1 MAKAAAPGL
10 LPHRV
15 DNSNARVAPA
25 SFLPKNAP
33 PFGPS
38 QLAMRHFVFLIAI
51 FASLIADLRAAEP
64 FFKPNDVVAL
74 VGGEDMVVAAE
85 LGYLETLIQLALPD
99 HHLKFRSLARE
110 GDTVFEQRRDLNYP
124 KLEDQLDKMGATVVI
139 CQFGQMESLA
149 AAAAVDGMD
158 RVDALDKVD
167 TANGAGTVQEVHK
180 VQAVHE
186 RADAARKAK
195 VAEFVA
201 TYEKLIGRLKGKD
214 GARRIAIVQP
224 AYRNQWWEVPEGHND
239 ERAKACSDFAAAIS
253 DLATKCAALY
263 IDNNANE
270 LSVKAA
276 RSVSGVGALTNL
288 GHRAFAE
295 GVSGELVDN
304 TLPTPFGALGVP
316 MPEHNEAFAALIA
329 AKNRLWYYYYRP
341 QNWAFLAGDRTNQPS
356 SRDHLDP
363 SKRWFPEELEKF
375 VPLIDAK
382 DAEIW
387 ALAKKLK

>member
-1 MAKAAAPGL
+1 
-10 LPHRV
+10 
-15 DNSNARVAPA
+15 
-25 SFLPKNAP
+25 
-33 PFGPS
+33 
-38 QLAMRHFVFLIAI
+38 MRHFVFLIAI
-51 FASLIADLRAAEP
+51 FVSLIPDLRAAEP

-149 AAAAVDGMD
+149 ACDAVEKIQ
-158 RVDALDKVD
+158 VI
-167 TANGAGTVQEVHK
+167 TE
-180 VQAVHE
+180 
-186 RADAARKAK
+186 ARR
-195 VAEFVA
+195 
-201 TYEKLIGRLKGKD
+201 YEKWNAEIGSGKD
-214 GARRIAIVQP
+214 AREEFDFEKADVALKPKIATVT
-224 AYRNQWWEVPEGHND
+224 AGYEKFLTRMSNEGKRRLVVCEPYFMGGRHGPVMKN
-239 ERAKACSDFAAAIS
+239 
-253 DLATKCAALY
+253 LY
-263 IDNNANE
+263 
-270 LSVKAA
+270 LH
-276 RSVSGVGALTNL
+276 
-288 GHRAFAE
+288 HRAII
-295 GVSGELVDN
+295 L
-304 TLPTPFGALGVP
+304 
-316 MPEHNEAFAALIA
+316 HNEALETLANKTGARFAKLPGNHFRPSGEHDLTSDGFRLSNDHQALRAAGLADELALAKIKNFEFGKGFPNDSA
-329 AKNRLWYYYYRP
+329 IEKLRPLITAKNRLWYYYYRP

-387 ALAKKLK
+387 ALAKKLSAQGGK

>member
-1 MAKAAAPGL
+1 
-10 LPHRV
+10 
-15 DNSNARVAPA
+15 
-25 SFLPKNAP
+25 
-33 PFGPS
+33 
-38 QLAMRHFVFLIAI
+38 MRHFVFLIAI
-51 FASLIADLRAAEP
+51 FVSLIPDLRAGEP

-124 KLEDQLDKMGATVVI
+124 KLEDQLDKIGATVVI

-149 AAAAVDGMD
+149 VSEKIGD
-158 RVDALDKVD
+158 
-167 TANGAGTVQEVHK
+167 
-180 VQAVHE
+180 
-186 RADAARKAK
+186 
-195 VAEFVA
+195 FVA
-201 TYEKLIGRLKGKD
+201 AYEKLIGRLKGKG
-214 GARRIAIVQP
+214 GARRVALLIPFYYSPIP
-224 AYRNQWWEVPEGHND
+224 GLSPEEDPNPKLPLRSIYAATI
-239 ERAKACSDFAAAIS
+239 ELAKISNVRCLNACANGFDGNPGTPTRDGVHYGELAHRIWATLAASDFTDS
-253 DLATKCAALY
+253 RKEFQLPVEVTNPPDVPTKLAAL
-263 IDNNANE
+263 
-270 LSVKAA
+270 V
-276 RSVSGVGALTNL
+276 
-288 GHRAFAE
+288 
-295 GVSGELVDN
+295 
-304 TLPTPFGALGVP
+304 
-316 MPEHNEAFAALIA
+316 A

-387 ALAKKLK
+387 ALAKKLSGGGKN

>member
-1 MAKAAAPGL
+1 
-10 LPHRV
+10 
-15 DNSNARVAPA
+15 
-25 SFLPKNAP
+25 
-33 PFGPS
+33 
-38 QLAMRHFVFLIAI
+38 MRHIVFLIAI
-51 FASLIADLRAAEP
+51 FVSLIPELRAAEP

-85 LGYLETLIQLALPD
+85 LGYLETLIQLTLPD

-149 AAAAVDGMD
+149 AGAAVDGMD
-158 RVDALDKVD
+158 SVDAMDKVRA
-167 TANGAGTVQEVHK
+167 ANGAGTVQEVHK

-186 RADAARKAK
+186 KADAVRKAK

-201 TYEKLIGRLKGKD
+201 AYEKLIARLSGGGKRRVALVEPVFITDAANDYLTATRSIAERLSLKVVESFANHDVPD
-214 GARRIAIVQP
+214 GDGVKPFKQPVPNWAPKEIWKRDRVHLSEAGHFQLAQRILFTLDRVIDLPMTDWAVGTPSHLQ
-224 AYRNQWWEVPEGHND
+224 
-239 ERAKACSDFAAAIS
+239 KA
-253 DLATKCAALY
+253 TT
-263 IDNNANE
+263 
-270 LSVKAA
+270 V
-276 RSVSGVGALTNL
+276 V
-288 GHRAFAE
+288 
-295 GVSGELVDN
+295 
-304 TLPTPFGALGVP
+304 
-316 MPEHNEAFAALIA
+316 A

-387 ALAKKLK
+387 ALAKKLSAQGGK

>member
-1 MAKAAAPGL
+1 
-10 LPHRV
+10 
-15 DNSNARVAPA
+15 
-25 SFLPKNAP
+25 
-33 PFGPS
+33 
-38 QLAMRHFVFLIAI
+38 MRHFVFLIAI
-51 FASLIADLRAAEP
+51 FVSLIPDLRADEP

-139 CQFGQMESLA
+139 CQFGQMESLMA
-149 AAAAVDGMD
+149 MGEAPKDKRD
-158 RVDALDKVD
+158 EKDAKDKKDPGKADVPL
-167 TANGAGTVQEVHK
+167 VPSVPSVPEK
-180 VQAVHE
+180 
-186 RADAARKAK
+186 ADAARKAK
-195 VAEFVA
+195 VGEFVA
-201 TYEKLIGRLKGKD
+201 AYEKLIARLKGKD
-214 GARRIAIVQP
+214 GARRIAIAMPLFRAVDTGAQKTQ
-224 AYRNQWWEVPEGHND
+224 AD
-239 ERAKACSDFAAAIS
+239 AAKAA
-253 DLATKCAALY
+253 
-263 IDNNANE
+263 
-270 LSVKAA
+270 
-276 RSVSGVGALTNL
+276 SGAY
-288 GHRAFAE
+288 H
-295 GVSGELVDN
+295 
-304 TLPTPFGALGVP
+304 
-316 MPEHNEAFAALIA
+316 FAALDLAKKTGVLSITSIVDDFLPVSFQALTANGHLNEEAHQYWALGMRNDFVAWADGDRNATPEAFKSETLKPLRDRVA

-387 ALAKKLK
+387 ALAKKLSGQGGK

>member
-1 MAKAAAPGL
+1 
-10 LPHRV
+10 
-15 DNSNARVAPA
+15 
-25 SFLPKNAP
+25 
-33 PFGPS
+33 
-38 QLAMRHFVFLIAI
+38 MRSLVFLFTI
-51 FASLIADLRAAEP
+51 FITLSTATGAEEP

-124 KLEDQLDKMGATVVI
+124 KLEDQLDKIGATVVI

-149 AAAAVDGMD
+149 AMDSVDKT
-158 RVDALDKVD
+158 DKVD
-167 TANGAGTVQEVHK
+167 RANAPAKASAES
-180 VQAVHE
+180 AVHE
-186 RADAARKAK
+186 VHEVHSVQEKAEATRKAK
-195 VAEFVA
+195 AGEFVA
-201 TYEKLIGRLKGKD
+201 GYGKLIARLKGKD
-214 GARRIAIVQP
+214 GARRIVVVQKLTATDGSENSTKAAHASNIFP
-224 AYRNQWWEVPEGHND
+224 QALVALQPIPGVTLLDYSSLPEPSGRRSVAESIRFGSH
-239 ERAKACSDFAAAIS
+239 SDFA
-253 DLATKCAALY
+253 
-263 IDNNANE
+263 E
-270 LSVKAA
+270 AA
-276 RSVSGVGALTNL
+276 RSLAN
-288 GHRAFAE
+288 
-295 GVSGELVDN
+295 N
-304 TLPTPFGALGVP
+304 TKGKWQDYTVKEDLR
-316 MPEHNEAFAALIA
+316 ALIT

-387 ALAKKLK
+387 ALAKKLQ